1 MCVAGGDMAP
11 SPLISK
17 GDLKLLLALELEG
30 RNREGPCKGRGLG
43 VGPATGGNEDSP

>member
-1 MCVAGGDMAP
+1 MAP

-30 RNREGPCKGRGLG
+30 RNREGPCKGWGPR
-43 VGPATGGNEDSP
+43 VGPVTRGNEDST